1 MKGSLSAGRACS
13 VGKRGGAS
21 VGSGAWP
28 CRGVAKAALRAP
40 GWCAPRGR
48 RRLCPAR
55 QCGCGAALASCSS
68 PLLGPTCPAGRRLA
82 SKNTATGAAAA
93 AAATSP
99 WNRRRRRCREG
110 RPRSGPA
117 GDRGAGSERPSRVPH
132 RTQSQPST
140 LLHLLHPHLTLIP
153 WPPVGVRPHPA
164 FPAACRA
171 SLPAAPVVPSRVAQ
185 ARPCPLPS
193 THSPPRLAH
202 RARRAH
208 CGKPLPCP
216 SRGARPLFC
225 RYPHPNRRPQRLQP
239 LNPRA
244 GPPLR
249 GTGRGAEDR
258 EGGAGAAAGLCSA
271 WLRPECG
278 GWGGPGPGSQKA
290 SRASPGAGVS
300 FGSGLSDG

>member
-40 GWCAPRGR
+40 GWCAPRGRR

-171 SLPAAPVVPSRVAQ
+171 SLPASPRPDP
-185 ARPCPLPS
+185 ARSPPLTPLPALRIAPAAP
-193 THSPPRLAH
+193 TAASPFPAH
-202 RARRAH
+202 RGALGPSSAATPTPTGAPSGCSPSIPAQDPHCAGREGVRRT
-208 CGKPLPCP
+208 GREGRGLPLVFVPPGSDP
-216 SRGARPLFC
+216 SVGGGGVPGQGARK
-225 RYPHPNRRPQRLQP
+225 RQEQ
-239 LNPRA
+239 A
-244 GPPLR
+244 QGQ
-249 GTGRGAEDR
+249 G
-258 EGGAGAAAGLCSA
+258 
-271 WLRPECG
+271 
-278 GWGGPGPGSQKA
+278 
-290 SRASPGAGVS
+290 
-300 FGSGLSDG
+300 